1 MTSGLLRP
9 MWLSGVVL
17 GQPLLDMWITC
28 FHPFLHSTRNPKGKK
43 VRVFFLDSQM
53 CLNCVCVSTYRLNRY
68 I

>member
-1 MTSGLLRP
+1 MTSGVLRP

-43 VRVFFLDSQM
+43 CE
-53 CLNCVCVSTYRLNRY
+53 CLSSMSVVLELFCVSTYRLNRY